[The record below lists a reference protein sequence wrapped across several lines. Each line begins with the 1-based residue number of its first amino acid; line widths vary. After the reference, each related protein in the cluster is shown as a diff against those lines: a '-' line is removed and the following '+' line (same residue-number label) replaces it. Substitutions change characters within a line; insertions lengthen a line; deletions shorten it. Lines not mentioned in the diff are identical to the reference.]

1 MLCESSTF
9 CYSYK
14 IGLYIYGVFINKSQK
29 LLQTTFSIFD
39 LPKEYLMDLGY
50 VTPMLTVKDLGT
62 LENLDFDLLQHFSRF
77 AWSDEQ
83 VITKYSNQVYFLIQI
98 FI

>member
-1 MLCESSTF
+1 
-9 CYSYK
+9 
-14 IGLYIYGVFINKSQK
+14 
-29 LLQTTFSIFD
+29 
-39 LPKEYLMDLGY
+39 MDLGY